1 MGEDLFTEQKKMAK
15 QSIPVEVK
23 QQANEIVDR
32 FNHEI
37 IRDAHRFFV
46 PRYKRLYVYLDRRD
60 GNTVSQRGR
69 IKYTGAMDEWEF
81 AIFKYSSETY
91 DPDEWMFPGSQYL
104 NGAVEGALR
113 ACAAAYS

>member
-1 MGEDLFTEQKKMAK
+1 MAK
-15 QSIPVEVK
+15 QGIPVEIK
-23 QQANEIVDR
+23 QQVDEIVER
-32 FNHEI
+32 FNDEI
-37 IRDAHRFFV
+37 IQDAHRFFET
-46 PRYKRLYVYLDRRD
+46 RYRGLYVYLDRRD
-60 GNTVSQRGR
+60 GHIVSQRGR

-104 NGAVEGALR
+104 NGTVEGALK